1 MERKLKNHR
10 IVELKK
16 QGLTGEKIRER
27 LDVSVRTITRI
38 WKMYLRGVRE
48 GTER

>member
-16 QGLTGEKIRER
+16 QGLTGSQIRER
-27 LDVSVRTITRI
+27 LDVSVYTVSRI
-38 WKMYLRGVRE
+38 WRQYLRAVRE